1 MSSADPRVSN
11 CRRCQYYHL
20 QGRRGGHCN
29 KLNVAVRGNW
39 GACSLAA
46 PVFTASLEAASL
58 EAASLEMMPLHLSH
72 LLPDALLPEG
82 ESLPDIVIVERL
94 ERVALEHPMPIDR

>member
-1 MSSADPRVSN
+1 MASADPRVSN

-29 KLNVAVRGNW
+29 KLNVGVRGNW
-39 GACSLAA
+39 VACSLAA
-46 PVFTASLEAASL
+46 PVFSASLETASLEI
-58 EAASLEMMPLHLSH
+58 LHLGH
-72 LLPDALLPEG
+72 LLPDTRLPEG

-94 ERVALEHPMPIDR
+94 ERVALEQPMPIDR